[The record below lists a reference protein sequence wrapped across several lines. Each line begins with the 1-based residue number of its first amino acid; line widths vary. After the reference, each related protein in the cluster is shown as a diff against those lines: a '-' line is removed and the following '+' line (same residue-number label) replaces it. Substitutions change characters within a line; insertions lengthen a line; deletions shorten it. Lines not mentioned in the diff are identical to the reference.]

1 MASKQ
6 ETDKLYMQIAE
17 SYACVSKALRKRVG
31 ACLVTTQGICIGGT
45 NGTARG
51 TDNTCERVLPN
62 GELETLP
69 ETIHAELNCVL
80 RAARE
85 GVSILDSTIY
95 ITLSPCRICSA
106 MLIQAGVKRIVYK
119 EEYRCKDGVQYLLA
133 NGIEVEQIP

>member
-6 ETDKLYMQIAE
+6 ETDKLYMSIAE
-17 SYACVSKALRKRVG
+17 SYAGISKALRKRVG
-31 ACLVTTQGICIGGT
+31 ACLVTSQGVCIGGV

-51 TDNTCERVLPN
+51 SDNACERVLDT

-85 GVSILDSTIY
+85 GVSILGSTVY
-95 ITLSPCRICSA
+95 VSLSPCKPCSA

-119 EEYRCKDGVQYLLA
+119 EDYRCNSGVQYLLA
-133 NGIEVEQIP
+133 NGVEVEQLI

>member
-6 ETDKLYMQIAE
+6 ETDNLYMQIAE
-17 SYACVSKALRKRVG
+17 SYAGISKAIRKQVG
-31 ACLVTTQGICIGGT
+31 ACLITPQGCILGGT

-51 TDNTCERVLPN
+51 SDNACEKVLPN

-85 GVSILDSTIY
+85 GVSILGSTVY
-95 ITLSPCRICSA
+95 VSLSPCKPCAA

-119 EEYRCKDGVQYLLA
+119 EAYRCKDGIQYLQDNNVL
-133 NGIEVEQIP
+133 VEQLT

>member
-17 SYACVSKALRKRVG
+17 SYAGISKAKRKQVG
-31 ACLVTTQGICIGGT
+31 ACLITTQGCILGGT
-45 NGTARG
+45 NGSARG
-51 TDNTCERVLPN
+51 TDNACERVLPN

-85 GVSILDSTIY
+85 GVSILGSTVY
-95 ITLSPCRICSA
+95 VSLSPCKPCAA
-106 MLIQAGVKRIVYK
+106 MLIQAGVKRVVYK
-119 EEYRCKDGVQYLLA
+119 EAYRCNLGVQYLLA
-133 NGIEVEQIP
+133 NNVEVEQLC

>member
-6 ETDKLYMQIAE
+6 ETDRLYMQIAE
-17 SYACVSKALRKRVG
+17 SYAGISKAIRKRVG
-31 ACLVTTQGICIGGT
+31 ACLVTSQGSILGGT

-51 TDNTCERVLPN
+51 SDNACERVLTN

-85 GVSILDSTIY
+85 GVSILGSTVY
-95 ITLSPCRICSA
+95 VTLSCCKPCAA
-106 MLIQAGVKRIVYK
+106 MLIQAGVKRVVYK
-119 EEYRCKDGVQYLLA
+119 EDYRCKDGVQYLQDNNVL
-133 NGIEVEQIP
+133 VEQLT

>member
-6 ETDKLYMQIAE
+6 ETDELYMGVAE
-17 SYACVSKALRKRVG
+17 LYAKISKAKRKKVG
-31 ACLVTTQGICIGGT
+31 ACLITTQQVIVGGT

-51 TDNTCERVLPN
+51 SDNACERVLPN

-85 GVSILDSTIY
+85 GVSILGSTVY
-95 ITLSPCRICSA
+95 VSLSPCKPCAA

-119 EEYRCKDGVQYLLA
+119 EAYRCNSGLQYLHDNNVL
-133 NGIEVEQIP
+133 VEQLT